1 MKSLTFGTANGKRDI
16 YYVCIDNI
24 EEIKDGTFELVLD
37 GVEKGKMAFF
47 TKNSLIESFEEFTPF
62 LFSITFS
69 KDKYLEFLEFSRPA
83 VHKSRWYKLTVTDK
97 NTDLEVSLYEDN
109 YDLETPLRER
119 YVVSIK
125 QLWSNSSTSKK
136 LNQYFSW
143 KDFKLSESTEILAAV
158 NTFSTNKDFYVN
170 VYNVGQGS
178 LTALVDVYNVP
189 ILYYDLGGGFAWN
202 KFTYTDAQTLQ
213 LCFSQTNTIII
224 SHWDNDHLETAKRY
238 LRKSS
243 KAFSGFTWIAPEQN
257 ISPSYFKLAAKLNS
271 TGNLFIWPKNLRG
284 YISCWLGK
292 IIKCNGPDKNHS
304 GLALELN
311 TATGRILNPADAAY
325 THIPYTKRTKYKG
338 LVATHHGAN
347 FAVNNAPVPLCSG
360 GEIVY
365 SYGNTKYGHPK
376 SDSIIAHTSNSWN
389 NRLDTINGHI
399 SFGNS
404 SPMPCASSHCNLN
417 IVQIF

>member
-1 MKSLTFGTANGKRDI
+1 
-16 YYVCIDNI
+16 
-24 EEIKDGTFELVLD
+24 
-37 GVEKGKMAFF
+37 MA
-47 TKNSLIESFEEFTPF
+47 ESFEEFTPF

-69 KDKYLEFLEFSRPA
+69 REKYLEFLEFSRPVA
-83 VHKSRWYKLTVTDK
+83 YKSKWYKLSITDK
-97 NTDLEVSLYEDN
+97 KTDLEVDLYEDN
-109 YDLETPLRER
+109 YNLDIPVTEN
-119 YVVSIK
+119 YVVEIK
-125 QLWSNSSTSKK
+125 QLWSSSSASKK
-136 LNQYFSW
+136 LNKYFSW
-143 KDFKLSESTEILAAV
+143 KDFKFSNTAQILKTV
-158 NTFSTNKDFYVN
+158 NENLADEFYLN

-178 LTALVDVYNVP
+178 LTALVDKNNIP
-189 ILYYDLGGGFAWN
+189 ILYYDIGGGFAWN

-213 LCFSQTNTIII
+213 LCFSRTNTIII

-238 LRKSS
+238 FRKSVN
-243 KAFSGFTWIAPEQN
+243 AFLGFTWIAPEQN

-271 TGNLFIWPKNLRG
+271 TGNLIIWPKNLRG

-311 TATGRILNPADAAY
+311 TTTGRILNPGDAAY

-347 FAVNNAPVPLCSG
+347 FVVNNTPVPLCNG
-360 GEIVY
+360 GKIVY
-365 SYGNTKYGHPK
+365 SYGNANKYGHPK
-376 SDSIIAHTSNSWN
+376 LDSSIAHTTGSWN

-399 SFGNS
+399 SFGNNL
-404 SPMPCASSHCNLN
+404 PIPCATTHCNLN

>member
-1 MKSLTFGTANGKRDI
+1 MKSLTFGSANGKGDV

-24 EEIKDGTFELVLD
+24 EEIKDGSLELILD
-37 GVEKGKMAFF
+37 GVEKGKLPFF
-47 TKNSLIESFEEFTPF
+47 TGSTLVESFEEFNPF
-62 LFSITFS
+62 LFSINLS
-69 KDKYLEFLEFSRPA
+69 KDYFEFFQPA
-83 VHKSRWYKLTVTDK
+83 RFKSKWYELIVTDK
-97 NTDLEVSLYEDN
+97 KTGLKASVYTDRYVVDE
-109 YDLETPLRER
+109 PIFER
-119 YVVSIK
+119 YVARIK
-125 QLWSNSSTSKK
+125 QLSTAAPASKK
-136 LNQYFSW
+136 LDKYFSW
-143 KDFKLSESTEILAAV
+143 KDFKFSNTNQILSAV
-158 NTFSTNKDFYVN
+158 NENLADEFYLN

-178 LTALVDVYNVP
+178 LTALVDINNIP

-238 LRKSS
+238 LRKSAN
-243 KAFSGFTWIAPEQN
+243 AFLGFTWIAPEQN

-271 TGNLFIWPKNLRG
+271 TGNLIIWPKNLRG

-292 IIKCNGPDKNHS
+292 IIKCNGPDKNNS
-304 GLALELN
+304 GLALELE

-325 THIPYTKRTKYKG
+325 THIPYTKTKKYKG

-347 FAVNNAPVPLCSG
+347 FPVNNSPVPLCVG
-360 GEIVY
+360 RNIAY
-365 SYGNTKYGHPK
+365 SYGNANKYGHPK
-376 SDSIIAHTSNSWN
+376 GDSLIAHTTGSWT
-389 NRLDTINGHI
+389 NRLDTNNGHI

-404 SPMPCASSHCNLN
+404 SPMPCPTTHCNLN